1 MAIQNASDLLV
12 YKKSGSSDVA
22 QVTRIIIDYQPA
34 SAAVQFGLEN
44 TYDASGS
51 ANGILNVT
59 VSTYTTSGTAT
70 AIRAVFVA
78 NGYSATAVTAG
89 TTIGLPSGSQYFDVT
104 NTFAGDLPDIDISL
118 GWESSIQ
125 QSLYEDYIDF
135 SKFSILVL
143 TSGSTAN
150 AYEPIAY
157 STSASATF
165 SLDLR
170 DTTTKDSAGWS
181 ESEKGLK
188 SFEIS
193 TDALWNLNADVDL
206 QELFND
212 YKDRTEI
219 TLRFKQR
226 TSGGSDKY
234 YEGNA
239 YVSSLSVDAGVEDN
253 VTYSV
258 SFTGTAAATEGTD

>member
-12 YKKSGSSDVA
+12 YKKSGTSNVA
-22 QVTRIIIDYQPA
+22 QVTRIIIE
-34 SAAVQFGLEN
+34 SGITTAAAQFGLEN
-44 TYDASGS
+44 TYDGSGS
-51 ANGILNVT
+51 AN
-59 VSTYTTSGTAT
+59 STLSVNASTAT
-70 AIRAVFVA
+70 TEGVATTIRTVFVG
-78 NGYSATAVTAG
+78 NGYSATAVAAG
-89 TTIGLPSGSQYFDVT
+89 TTIGLPTGSQYFDVT
-104 NTFAGDLPDIDISL
+104 NTYAGDLPDTDISL
-118 GWESSIQ
+118 GWESSSQ
-125 QSLYEDYIDF
+125 EDTYEDDVDF
-135 SKFSILVL
+135 SKFTTLVL

-150 AYEPIAY
+150 AYEPIGY
-157 STSASATF
+157 STSASASF

-193 TDALWNLNADVDL
+193 TDALWNINADVSL
-206 QELFND
+206 QELFDD
-212 YKDRTEI
+212 YKNRTEI

-226 TSGGSDKY
+226 TTGGADKY
-234 YEGNA
+234 YQGNA

-258 SFTGTAAATEGTD
+258 SFTGTAATTEGTD